1 MKQTT
6 LQKII
11 DQKADQIRVA
21 IEEAI
26 DAGAKIEKHW
36 PSFGTIDEVFLQA
49 DTANRNNKRFAI
61 ILRFDSEKIAKAFA
75 PSKENLEKLAEQ
87 KRRELEELETQIK
100 ERAKE

>member
-1 MKQTT
+1 MKKTT

-26 DAGAKIEKHW
+26 DAGAEIQKTWATAIL
-36 PSFGTIDEVFLQA
+36 IDEIFLQREI
-49 DTANRNNKRFAI
+49 DGRLVIVLHFVS
-61 ILRFDSEKIAKAFA
+61 DKIAKLFE
-75 PSKENLEKLAEQ
+75 PSKDDLEKLVEQ
-87 KRRELEELETQIK
+87 KRRELEELENQIK